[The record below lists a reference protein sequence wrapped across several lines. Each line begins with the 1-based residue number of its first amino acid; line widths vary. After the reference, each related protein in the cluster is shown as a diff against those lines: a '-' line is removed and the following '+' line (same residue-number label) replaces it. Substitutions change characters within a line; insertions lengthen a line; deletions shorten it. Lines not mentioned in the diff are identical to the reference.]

1 MVRASCVVRGTMSL
15 DPQTLALVRI
25 AVATATGDETTLR
38 DRMIAARA
46 VHVPP
51 QWVDELLLQ
60 SFLNVGYPLALVA
73 FGVWRSVA
81 GPVLDSERGESIAHP
96 EWERWT
102 KRGVEACAE
111 VYGRTFHKLM
121 LNLRALHPAVEPL
134 VVVDAYGKILGR
146 PGLDSK
152 RHQPP
157 IISANSA
164 FDKYVMGDRTAMNPS
179 QVHGMELFKG
189 KARCVLCHNGPNFT
203 DNFRRAAT
211 FVDKILKGAKP
222 GDLPIEQPTK
232 FELVINLKTAKA
244 LGLTIP
250 QSLLVRADEV
260 IQ

>member
-1 MVRASCVVRGTMSL
+1 MSL

-25 AVATATGDETTLR
+25 AVATATGDETKLR
-38 DRMIAARA
+38 ERMVAARA

-81 GPVLDSERGESIAHP
+81 GPVLESEQGESIAHP

-102 KRGVEACAE
+102 RRGVEACAE

-121 LNLRALHPAVEPL
+121 LNLRALHPAVEAL

-152 RHQPP
+152 KREVCTLAAIAVQNAPRQLHAHLRGALNTG
-157 IISANSA
+157 SSREDVDA
-164 FDKYVMGDRTAMNPS
+164 
-179 QVHGMELFKG
+179 
-189 KARCVLCHNGPNFT
+189 VLAVVEMDLT
-203 DNFRRAAT
+203 KERALTLWEMWAD
-211 FVDKILKGAKP
+211 VRGR
-222 GDLPIEQPTK
+222 
-232 FELVINLKTAKA
+232 NL
-244 LGLTIP
+244 
-250 QSLLVRADEV
+250 
-260 IQ
+260 